1 MLSGSE
7 NGFVYVWDMV
17 EGGLVAMLKHDEG
30 ATEALPSTLAVH
42 SLAAHPSKVALL
54 TAAKTREE
62 AWAIQHAFYFMKMQ
76 NLKFIQRLVHQT
88 SRTLYFEVWNWK

>member
-17 EGGLVAMLKHDEG
+17 EGGMVAKLNHDEG

-62 AWAIQHAFYFMKMQ
+62 
-76 NLKFIQRLVHQT
+76 NGGCGSSTRLAG
-88 SRTLYFEVWNWK
+88 RGKN